1 MEQAVGT
8 SAGGISSGRGR
19 PRLPAGVVRRAL
31 RATVRPA
38 LSPRAPLW
46 LQRAT
51 VDSLGWLPLP
61 RAVRTHTTV
70 LGGVPAMSVTGPGAE
85 HGRAVLYLHG
95 GGFVT
100 GSPRGFRGLAAALST
115 VAGAPVWLVDYRLAP
130 EHPYPAGLDDTVTAY
145 RALLAAGLPAERIV
159 LAGDSAG
166 GNLALSA
173 ALRLRAAGDPLPA
186 GLVLI
191 SPWLDLALTGESI
204 TGQAGVDAVLR
215 EPWLRSCARTYQR
228 DQSPADPLFADL
240 AGLPPTLV
248 LTGER
253 ELLVSDSERFV
264 ERAGAAGVPVTYHC
278 WPRMWHDFPI
288 FAGLLTAADEAVDRI
303 GAGIRG
309 FFAAAAE
316 RPGPGAEPAAAGVAG
331 GQAAGVAGGQ
341 VAGAPA
347 EPVRV
352 GRREPR
358 VAIVGAGFGGI
369 GLAIEL
375 TRRGHRDFVMIDK
388 ADRIGGVWRENTYP
402 GAACD
407 IPSIQYC
414 FSSDPRPDWPRRYSG
429 QADIVAYL
437 QDCVTRYGLTD
448 HLRLNTEVAAA
459 SYQDGRWVLRTA
471 AGERIEADLLAF
483 ACGQLNRPS
492 YPDIPGLDQFGGTMF
507 HSALW
512 RHDHDLAGRDVAV
525 IGTGPSALQFVPA
538 IAPNVGRLTVYQ
550 RTPTWVLA
558 KMDGPYTPAQ
568 HERARRNPN
577 RLAAARRGWD
587 AFEEYLTLG
596 ITRHR
601 ALLTPFKVMSRAMLR
616 QQVQDPATRAKLT
629 PTIEFGCKRVGFSND
644 WYPTF
649 NLPTVDLVTESIEA
663 VTRTGITTTA
673 GSREHDT
680 IILGTG
686 FTATEFLAPIQVH
699 GAGGKDLAE
708 VWKDGA
714 RAYLGLAVAGF
725 PNMFLMYGP
734 NTNLG
739 SGSIVMMLEA
749 QARYIAGAVDLLA
762 DRTVGELDLRCDVD
776 DAYAEEVQR
785 RLAGTAWVSCN
796 SWYSTESGRVT
807 TNWPGALREY
817 RRRTARLEL
826 SDYRAGH

>member
-1 MEQAVGT
+1 MTQAVRPV
-8 SAGGISSGRGR
+8 GGAPGSRGR

-31 RATVRPA
+31 TATVRPA

-61 RAVRTHTTV
+61 RSVRAHRTV
-70 LGGVPAMSVTGPGAE
+70 LGSVPVLDVSAPGAA
-85 HGRAVLYLHG
+85 HDRAVLYLHG

-115 VAGAPVWLVDYRLAP
+115 VAGAPVWLADYRLAP
-130 EHPYPAGLDDTVTAY
+130 EHPYPAGLDDAVAAY

-173 ALRLRAAGDPLPA
+173 VLRLRAAGDPLPA

-215 EPWLRSCARTYQR
+215 EPWLRGCARAYRR
-228 DQSPADPLFADL
+228 DRSPADPLFADL

-248 LTGER
+248 LAGER
-253 ELLVSDSERFV
+253 ELLVSDSDRFV
-264 ERAGAAGVPVTYHC
+264 ERARSAGLEVTYHR
-278 WPRMWHDFPI
+278 WPEMWHDFPI
-288 FAGLLTAADEAVDRI
+288 FAGMLAAADQAVEAI

-309 FFAAAAE
+309 FL
-316 RPGPGAEPAAAGVAG
+316 
-331 GQAAGVAGGQ
+331 
-341 VAGAPA
+341 AGAPA
-347 EPVRV
+347 GPDPSGPPART
-352 GRREPR
+352 RRRGPR

-369 GLAIEL
+369 GLALEL
-375 TRRGHRDFVMIDK
+375 VRRGHRDFVMLDK
-388 ADRIGGVWRENTYP
+388 AERIGGVWRDNTYP

-407 IPSIQYC
+407 IPSVQYC

-429 QADIVAYL
+429 QADILDYL
-437 QDCVTRYGLTD
+437 DGCVRRYGLRP
-448 HLRLNTEVAAA
+448 HLRLGTEVTTAA
-459 SYQDGRWVLRTA
+459 YDGDRWVLGTA
-471 AGERIEADLLAF
+471 AGDSVEADVLVF

-507 HSALW
+507 HSARW
-512 RHDHDLAGRDVAV
+512 RHDHDLTGRDVAV

-538 IAPNVGRLTVYQ
+538 IAPDAGRLTVYQ

-558 KMDGPYTPAQ
+558 KLDGPYSPAQ
-568 HERARRNPN
+568 QERARRDP
-577 RLAAARRGWD
+577 RRMVRARRGWD
-587 AFEEYLTLG
+587 TFEEYLTLG
-596 ITRHR
+596 ITRHQ
-601 ALLTPFKVMSRAMLR
+601 ALLTPFRLMSAAMLR
-616 QQVQDPATRAKLT
+616 QQVPDPRTRAKLT
-629 PTIEFGCKRVGFSND
+629 PAIQFGCKRIGFSND

-649 NLPTVDLVTESIEA
+649 NRSNVDLVTDHIEA
-663 VTRTGITTTA
+663 VTRTGIRTTA
-673 GSREHDT
+673 GAREHDT

-686 FTATEFLAPIQVH
+686 FTATEFLAPIQVR

-749 QARYIAGAVDLLA
+749 QAGYIGSAVDLIAAGTAERL
-762 DRTVGELDLRCDVD
+762 ELRSDVD
-776 DAYAEEVQR
+776 DAYAGEVQR
-785 RLAGTAWVSCN
+785 RLAGTAWVSCGN
-796 SWYSTESGRVT
+796 WYSTESGRVT

-817 RRRTARLEL
+817 RRRTAVLDL
-826 SDYRAGH
+826 SDYRAGQVRS